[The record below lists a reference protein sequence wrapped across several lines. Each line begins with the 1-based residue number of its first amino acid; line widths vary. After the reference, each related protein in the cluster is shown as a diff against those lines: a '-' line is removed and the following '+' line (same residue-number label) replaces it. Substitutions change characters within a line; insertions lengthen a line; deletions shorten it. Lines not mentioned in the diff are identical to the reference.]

1 MVVAHVRM
9 RPENGRSNSAHCRFR
24 QEGVRGLRMRSTV
37 VCSRQSRDESGAGL
51 HGIARYRLA
60 LRCAWLRSEIG
71 REDGQSLVEFGIVVP
86 LLLLVLTG
94 IFSFGIIFNQYQIL
108 TNATNSAARAFAL
121 SAGGAANS
129 TSTAPSADP
138 CAYVA
143 TIVQSDVPG
152 MNTANLNYTIVYTV
166 NSTSTATTYT
176 GTGSTAPTCANLVMN
191 QSDTVQVTVT
201 YPVSALLYSWTS
213 KSYTLTATST
223 EFVQ

>member
-1 MVVAHVRM
+1 M
-9 RPENGRSNSAHCRFR
+9 F
-24 QEGVRGLRMRSTV
+24 RSTH
-37 VCSRQSRDESGAGL
+37 RTEQSDVRWRDIGRRSQS
-51 HGIARYRLA
+51 A
-60 LRCAWLRSEIG
+60 LQRAWLQWRNRG
-71 REDGQSLVEFGIVVP
+71 EDGQSLVEFGIVVP

-94 IFSFGIIFNQYQIL
+94 IFSFGVIFNQYQVL

-129 TSTAPSADP
+129 TSTAPNADP

-143 TIVQSDVPG
+143 TIVSGDVPG
-152 MNTANLNYTIVYTV
+152 INTTNLTYKIVYTV
-166 NSTSTATTYT
+166 NSTSAQTTYN
-176 GTGSTAPTCANLVMN
+176 GTGSSAPTCANLEMN
-191 QSDTVQVTVT
+191 SSDTVQVTVT

>member
-1 MVVAHVRM
+1 VVD
-9 RPENGRSNSAHCRFR
+9 SAHENAKLGAWRCRIGQR
-24 QEGVRGLRMRSTV
+24 QET
-37 VCSRQSRDESGAGL
+37 
-51 HGIARYRLA
+51 A
-60 LRCAWLRSEIG
+60 LRQVWLRWRSWG
-71 REDGQSLVEFGIVVP
+71 EDGQSLVEFGIVVP

-94 IFSFGIIFNQYQIL
+94 IFSFGVIFNQYQVL

-143 TIVQSDVPG
+143 TIVSGDVPG
-152 MNTANLNYTIVYTV
+152 VNTTNLNYKIVYTV
-166 NSTSTATTYT
+166 NSTSASTTYT
-176 GTGSTAPTCANLVMN
+176 GTGSTAPTCANLLMN
-191 QSDTVQVTVT
+191 SSDTVQVTVT
-201 YPVSALLYSWTS
+201 YPVTALLYSWTS